1 MNTQK
6 ERVRRTQEWTLI
18 GICIGMFVSNCLLR
32 PPDKFQQ
39 DLNSGDPVSAAK
51 TVCSKRLLVLED
63 DCCTATEREGRGNKF
78 SILLVLQKYMFVG
91 KWHLT
96 RIAKMQTRES

>member
-1 MNTQK
+1 MPRTPDKIKQDEAGLNTQK

-39 DLNSGDPVSAAK
+39 DLNTGNPVSAAK
-51 TVCSKRLLVLED
+51 TVC
-63 DCCTATEREGRGNKF
+63 
-78 SILLVLQKYMFVG
+78 
-91 KWHLT
+91 
-96 RIAKMQTRES
+96 